1 MTRQNKRMN
10 KMKRFISALTLAA
23 VVSGC
28 SGLEIGGKAWI
39 ASIDEKQE
47 SSRTYRSNV
56 PLKCYF
62 LDCAGDI
69 NTTKTESTVK

>member
-1 MTRQNKRMN
+1 MKRM
-10 KMKRFISALTLAA
+10 IAAA
-23 VVSGC
+23 VIAGVLTGC

-39 ASIDEKQE
+39 ASIDEKSE

-62 LDCAGDI
+62 TDCGTPGSEAA
-69 NTTKTESTVK
+69 NLPAK

>member
-1 MTRQNKRMN
+1 
-10 KMKRFISALTLAA
+10 MKKVISALTVAA

-62 LDCAGDI
+62 LDCGSDA
-69 NTTKTESTVK
+69 NTTNNESTIK

>member
-1 MTRQNKRMN
+1 
-10 KMKRFISALTLAA
+10 MKRAIAVALVMSVLT
-23 VVSGC
+23 GC

-39 ASIDEKQE
+39 ASIDEKSE

-62 LDCAGDI
+62 TDCGTSGSEA
-69 NTTKTESTVK
+69 TESTPK

>member
-1 MTRQNKRMN
+1 
-10 KMKRFISALTLAA
+10 MKRVLAVIAVAA
-23 VVSGC
+23 VMTGC

-62 LDCAGDI
+62 TDCSA
-69 NTTKTESTVK
+69 NQTSTELPAK

>member
-1 MTRQNKRMN
+1 MKRM
-10 KMKRFISALTLAA
+10 IA
-23 VVSGC
+23 VVLGLSVLTGC

-39 ASIDEKQE
+39 ASIDEKSE

-62 LDCAGDI
+62 VDC
-69 NTTKTESTVK
+69 TQQSTEAAELPAK

>member
-1 MTRQNKRMN
+1 MRRILRT
-10 KMKRFISALTLAA
+10 IAA
-23 VVSGC
+23 VVVAVAATGC

-39 ASIDEKQE
+39 ASIDEKSE

-62 LDCAGDI
+62 VDCGANQTSDELPA
-69 NTTKTESTVK
+69 K